1 MNKEQQLGNH
11 MIPHGNN
18 KWTNQRES
26 VTSCDLLPQRVG
38 HLQNSQCCWYQNDSK
53 CIKLAD
59 RSEELKFLLPDIRR
73 ANSSGQSDKAS
84 NAQKHATASLVAAS
98 DSYQS
103 FKGQSNMLQCNPIH
117 GVSLMALGIVT
128 DCLAASCCCECCCQS
143 GKVPNVGAHC
153 LIPVV
158 SSSWS
163 NASCM
168 LLVLTP

>member
-1 MNKEQQLGNH
+1 MDKPKRIRDILRPAPSKGWPSAELS
-11 MIPHGNN
+11 M
-18 KWTNQRES
+18 
-26 VTSCDLLPQRVG
+26 LLLALV
-38 HLQNSQCCWYQNDSK
+38 SK

-143 GKVPNVGAHC
+143 SKVPNVGAHC